1 MNKSGVWKS
10 LEQKP
15 SETKEES
22 DGRKKGVC
30 SGGQGIKDN
39 TPDEG
44 IVIKVTQLVYI
55 CQN

>member
-22 DGRKKGVC
+22 DGGKRGVC

>member
-1 MNKSGVWKS
+1 M
-10 LEQKP
+10 EQKP

-22 DGRKKGVC
+22 DGSKRGVC

-44 IVIKVTQLVYI
+44 IVIKVTQLVSI